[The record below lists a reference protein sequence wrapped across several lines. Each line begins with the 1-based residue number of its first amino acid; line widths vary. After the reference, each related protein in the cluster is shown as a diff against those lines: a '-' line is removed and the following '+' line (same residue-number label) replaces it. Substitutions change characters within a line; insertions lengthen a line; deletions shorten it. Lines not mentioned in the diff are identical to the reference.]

1 MSEFLDACRREWR
14 RLGVP
19 DPVAAEMAAE
29 IAADL
34 EEAEAEGVPPE
45 EVLGSSVFD
54 PAGFAAAWATERGV
68 IPAMPAPI
76 RSGRRWVGLA
86 ALACF
91 ALITLIGVGV
101 MMLAFGHAEVV
112 AVAHAASPRGLLPQV
127 HGFSRPVGSPDSDLR
142 PVAVALLVVGVA
154 GIALTAVLWSRGG
167 RGGGPRPGSPRL
179 G

>member
-1 MSEFLDACRREWR
+1 MNEFLDSCRREWR

-34 EEAEAEGVPPE
+34 EQAEAEGVPAE

-54 PAGFAAAWATERGV
+54 PAGFAAAWAKERGV
-68 IPAMPAPI
+68 VPVPPAPI
-76 RSGRRWVGLA
+76 RPGRRWVALA

-91 ALITLIGVGV
+91 AALTAIGAGV
-101 MMLAFGHAEVV
+101 AVLAFHGAEVV
-112 AVAHAASPRGLLPQV
+112 AVAQAASPRVLLPEV
-127 HGFSRPVGSPDSDLR
+127 RGFSRPVGSPDADLR
-142 PVAVALLVVGVA
+142 PVAVALLAVGLA
-154 GIALTAVLWSRGG
+154 GIALSAVLWLRGG
-167 RGGGPRPGSPRL
+167 RAGGPRSRFPRL

>member
-34 EEAEAEGVPPE
+34 EEAEGDGVPPE
-45 EVLGSSVFD
+45 EVLGASVFD

-68 IPAMPAPI
+68 IPAPPAPI
-76 RSGRRWVGLA
+76 RSGRRWAALA
-86 ALACF
+86 ALVSF
-91 ALITLIGVGV
+91 AAVTAIGAGIAV
-101 MMLAFGHAEVV
+101 LAFHGADVV
-112 AVAHAASPRGLLPQV
+112 AVARAGSPRGFLSQV
-127 HGFSRPVGSPDSDLR
+127 SGFSRPVGSPDADLR
-142 PVAVALLVVGVA
+142 PVAVALLAVGLA
-154 GIALTAVLWSRGG
+154 GIALTAVLWSRNARG
-167 RGGGPRPGSPRL
+167 RGSGPRLPRL

>member
-34 EEAEAEGVPPE
+34 GEAEAEGVPPE

-54 PAGFAAAWATERGV
+54 PAGFAANWATERGV
-68 IPAMPAPI
+68 IPPTVPPPRA
-76 RSGRRWVGLA
+76 GRRWVVVA
-86 ALACF
+86 ALVCF
-91 ALITLIGVGV
+91 AFLTAIGAGIAV
-101 MMLAFGHAEVV
+101 LAFHGADVV
-112 AVAHAASPRGLLPQV
+112 AVAHAASPRAILPQV
-127 HGFSRPVGSPDSDLR
+127 HGFSRPVGSPDADLR
-142 PVAVALLVVGVA
+142 PVAVALLALGLA
-154 GIALTAVLWSRGG
+154 GIATTAALWARSARG
-167 RGGGPRPGSPRL
+167 RGSGPRLPRL